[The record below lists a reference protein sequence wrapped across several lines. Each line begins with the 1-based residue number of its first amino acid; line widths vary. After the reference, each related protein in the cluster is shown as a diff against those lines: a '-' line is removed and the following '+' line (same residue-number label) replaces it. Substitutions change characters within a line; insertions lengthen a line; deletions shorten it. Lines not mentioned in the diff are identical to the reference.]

1 MVQRP
6 PTSSSDESHIPW
18 VLVICLLVMALT
30 VIVAFLFV
38 GTIYVD
44 LNNAIERAKAVTDV
58 ATKEI
63 INMRELRRDVY
74 IERQGNGEN

>member
-1 MVQRP
+1 M
-6 PTSSSDESHIPW
+6 
-18 VLVICLLVMALT
+18 ICLLVMALT